1 MKTAT
6 ENHKGFSI
14 DIMHDETPEN
24 PFTAWDGNLPLMK
37 INQGYFEDYSKGDI
51 NEYLANILTDGQI
64 IRHQKEIAE
73 AFEIDLEDFV
83 EREFSK
89 DDKISDIRYD
99 IEHSKDFDALEIICK
114 LSKTPYL
121 NTCSKGYSQ
130 GDYADVFTCYTSK
143 FEEVTGCTK
152 KQVDEKQLQNN
163 VDLWGYWA
171 WGDVY
176 GYSVEDS
183 EGEIIDSCWGY
194 YGDEHD
200 KSGLLEAAKDIIDS
214 HIQYKRKQRVEKLKE
229 LIKAHVSII
238 YRPAILQ
245 TI

>member
-6 ENHKGFSI
+6 ETHKGFNI
-14 DIMHDETPEN
+14 DIIHDDSPMN
-24 PFTAWDGNLPLMK
+24 PFTDWDCNLPLMK
-37 INQGYFEDYSKGDI
+37 VYDRYFEDYSKGDI

-64 IRHQKEIAE
+64 LRHQKEIAE

-89 DDKISDIRYD
+89 DDKISDIRYE
-99 IEHSKDFDALEIICK
+99 IENSQDFDALEVICK

-121 NTCSKGYSQ
+121 NTCSRGYSQ

-143 FEEVTGCTK
+143 FEEVTGCK
-152 KQVDEKQLQNN
+152 KAQIDEKELQSN

-176 GYSVEDS
+176 GYSID
-183 EGEIIDSCWGY
+183 EIDESCWGY
-194 YGDEHD
+194 YGDDHE
-200 KSGLLEAAKDIIDS
+200 KSGLLEDAKSQIDYY
-214 HIQYKRKQRVEKLKE
+214 IKAKRKERIEKLKE
-229 LIKAHVSII
+229 LIKAHVPFI
-238 YRPAILQ
+238 YRPIILQ
-245 TI
+245 NI